1 MPLKFYVR
9 LLSIS
14 PLYLN
19 KQVLLEI
26 NHETG
31 KGWIECF
38 DLGHLAIMVAGTYW
52 LVQRTRP
59 GCSCPASNSNYL
71 SEYFVYA
78 N

>member
-14 PLYLN
+14 PLYIN
-19 KQVLLEI
+19 KQVLNEI

-38 DLGHLAIMVAGTYW
+38 DLGHLAIMVSGNFG
-52 LVQRTRP
+52 LR
-59 GCSCPASNSNYL
+59 
-71 SEYFVYA
+71 
-78 N
+78 